1 MPRILLVLAS
11 TSESSKTDANK
22 NFNNTVQYAVNTV
35 QYSTADSTKC
45 NKTSK
50 THHVTLAENK

>member
-35 QYSTADSTKC
+35 QYSRQY
-45 NKTSK
+45 
-50 THHVTLAENK
+50 EMQ